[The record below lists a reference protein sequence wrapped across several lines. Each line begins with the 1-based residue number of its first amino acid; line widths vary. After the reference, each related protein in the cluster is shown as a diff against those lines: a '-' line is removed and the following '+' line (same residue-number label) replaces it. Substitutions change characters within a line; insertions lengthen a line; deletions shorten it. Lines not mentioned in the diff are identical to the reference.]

1 MQGLEDLEASQ
12 LIVTLDRLDEDEA
25 PSLKHFLCLKRDF
38 DSGNFVRGRYLNEI
52 ISIFFAAPTDLA
64 FSQIDKIAWRK
75 LALILAIRKH
85 TFFDLG
91 VTRDPVALPL
101 KSNLTSYRHSL

>member
-1 MQGLEDLEASQ
+1 MEASQ
-12 LIVTLDRLDEDEA
+12 LIVTFDRLNEDEA

-38 DSGNFVRGRYLNEI
+38 DSGDFVRGRYLNEI

-64 FSQIDKIAWRK
+64 FPQIDKIARRK

-85 TFFDLG
+85 TFFDLCIA
-91 VTRDPVALPL
+91 RDPVALPL
-101 KSNLTSYRHSL
+101 KSNLTGNRHSL